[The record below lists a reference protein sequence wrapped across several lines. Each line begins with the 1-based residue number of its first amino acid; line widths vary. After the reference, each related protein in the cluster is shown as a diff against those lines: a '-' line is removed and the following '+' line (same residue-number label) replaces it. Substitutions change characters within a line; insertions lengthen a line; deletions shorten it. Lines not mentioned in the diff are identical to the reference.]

1 MSGTTA
7 NVLTTETLFALFR
20 RHVKLFA
27 LIFCSIFALTVLITF
42 LQSPR
47 YEATARVLI
56 DPRRQNLLP
65 TNPDIMSG
73 LPPKDQSAIDT
84 EVETL
89 YSPALAR
96 KVVRDLNLVSDPEF
110 GNAYNDVADAAD
122 SVSSNLDIRRVGES
136 YLIDVAFI
144 SKDPAKAAKI
154 ANAFAENYILLQLE
168 VKRSVNKLATDLL
181 AERVKSMAEKVRLAE
196 VKVQQ
201 FKIENG
207 LMSVNGATLA
217 EQSIA
222 TIDNDLARA
231 KADELEAFGRLSA
244 AQTASARLDAST
256 SQALQDLRGRLAGAQ
271 QDLREAQ
278 LRFGEKHPTY
288 QAAVARVEELEH
300 SVDTETR
307 RANAAL
313 IAQDQQQVD
322 RLRAEAAAAAQKRRS
337 LEESVNTTRAA
348 LTSTNRAQ
356 VALDDLVREAE
367 ALRLTYQSYL
377 NRYQETLTR
386 QGTET
391 ADSRIVSDAFVPRQP
406 SSPNVKL
413 FLAFGLLLGL
423 GTAISAVILLT
434 MLDPRL
440 STAADVERYL
450 DLDALPS
457 IATVESTIDKDR
469 AGALS
474 LDPAQHVVVHPQTAF
489 TEQFRNLLNAVRKP
503 TATGRARIVALTSSL
518 PNEGKTTTSICLA
531 RVAAMSGLGTVLVD
545 CDLRHR
551 SLNRFVED
559 TGKPGLI
566 EYLRGEASLQQVL
579 QLDEASGAMILPTSV
594 APSRTSDNLGGERMK
609 ELLTALHAAF
619 DLVILDTP
627 PVLPLADAR
636 MIASLADA
644 VVMIARW
651 RSTSRRAVEAALG
664 ILASTGAEIVGVC
677 LTMADLRKMASEGYG
692 DPSFYYS
699 HYKDYYSDESRFEA
713 PRPAVPDLRK
723 TA

>member
-1 MSGTTA
+1 MTA
-7 NVLTTETLFALFR
+7 PANMLTSETLFALFR

-27 LIFCSIFALTVLITF
+27 LIFGSIFALTLLITF
-42 LQSPR
+42 LQTPR
-47 YEATARVLI
+47 YEATARVLV
-56 DPRRQNLLP
+56 DPRRQNLMP

-89 YSPALAR
+89 YSPALTR
-96 KVVRDLNLVSDPEF
+96 QVVRDLKLASDPEF
-110 GNAYNDVADAAD
+110 GNAYNNVGEAAD
-122 SVSSNLDIRRVGES
+122 TLSSALDISRVGET
-136 YLIDVAFI
+136 YLIDIGVK
-144 SKDPAKAAKI
+144 STDPAKAAKI
-154 ANAFAENYILLQLE
+154 ANSFADNYILFQLQ
-168 VKRSVNKLATDLL
+168 VKRSVNKLSTDLL
-181 AERVKSMAEKVRLAE
+181 AERVKGMADKVKLAE
-196 VKVQQ
+196 IRVQQ

-222 TIDNDLARA
+222 SIDGELARA
-231 KADELEAFGRLSA
+231 KADELEAFGRLSSAQA
-244 AQTASARLDAST
+244 AGARLDAST
-256 SQALQDLRGRLAGAQ
+256 SQALQDLRGRYASAQ
-271 QDLREAQ
+271 QELREAQ
-278 LRFGEKHPTY
+278 LKYGEKHPTY
-288 QAAVARVEELEH
+288 QAAVARSNELERA
-300 SVDTETR
+300 VEAETR

-313 IAQDQQQVD
+313 IAQGQQQID
-322 RLRAEAAAAAQKRRS
+322 KLRAEAAAAAQKRVS
-337 LEESVNTTRAA
+337 LAASVNTTREA

-356 VALDDLVREAE
+356 VALNDLLRDAE

-391 ADSRIVSDAFVPRQP
+391 ADARIVSNAFVPREAT
-406 SSPNVKL
+406 SPNVKL
-413 FLAFGLLLGL
+413 FLAFGLLLGV
-423 GTAISAVILLT
+423 GTAVAAIILLT

-440 STAADVERYL
+440 STAADIEKYL

-457 IATVESTIDKDR
+457 IATVESTIDRDR

-474 LDPAQHVVVHPQTAF
+474 LDPAQHVIAHPQTVF
-489 TEQFRNLLNAVRKP
+489 TEQFRNLLNAIRKP
-503 TATGRARIVALTSSL
+503 NASGRARIVALTSSL

-531 RVAAMSGLGTVLVD
+531 RVAAMSGLGTVIVD

-551 SLNRFVED
+551 SLNRFVPD
-559 TGKPGLI
+559 TSKPGLI
-566 EYLRGEASLQQVL
+566 EYLRGEATLHQVL
-579 QLDEASGAMILPTSV
+579 QLDEASGAMILSASI

-619 DLVILDTP
+619 DIVILDTP

-636 MIASLADA
+636 MLASLADG

-651 RSTSRRAVEAALG
+651 RATSRRAVEAALG
-664 ILASTGAEIVGVC
+664 ILAHNGAEIMGVS
-677 LTMADLRKMASEGYG
+677 LTMADLRKMSSEGYG

-699 HYKDYYSDESRFEA
+699 HYKDYYSEE
-713 PRPAVPDLRK
+713 PRYERPRQEPTPELRK